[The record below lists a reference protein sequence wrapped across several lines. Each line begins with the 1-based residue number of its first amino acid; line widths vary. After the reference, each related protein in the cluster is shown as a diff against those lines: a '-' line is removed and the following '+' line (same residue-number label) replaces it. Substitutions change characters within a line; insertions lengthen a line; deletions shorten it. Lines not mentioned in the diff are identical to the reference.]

1 MLVIISFNYGFEG
14 FSEGFTREDQKKVI
28 SFAENIIGQ
37 MTGGYFDSSCLV
49 CRELDSLVLVLS
61 AAGVENYQTVST
73 RKESLREFPA
83 LLYEA
88 MSATSYYFGHS
99 GDPVVFYSRQC
110 ETDAGHP
117 GSFHIGLLKKDLS
130 QAIALN
136 DSSRLRQV
144 IGQLTQLLEEYHPS
158 REQAVNACANL
169 YFFIASFFEDDEE
182 GGFPYEVNIMEKLG
196 RFGTLEQIL
205 KWIRWFEASISA
217 ILDRRRDSRT
227 DKIAEM
233 VRDYVMTH
241 YKERITLGQTAE
253 ALGISQGYL
262 STAFKKQTGE
272 SFTGFVSAVKIEK
285 AKELIAGHQ
294 YMMYEISDMLGFD
307 TPFYFSKVFK
317 KIAGLSPKEYEA
329 ECFKAGHE
337 V

>member
-1 MLVIISFNYGFEG
+1 
-14 FSEGFTREDQKKVI
+14 
-28 SFAENIIGQ
+28 
-37 MTGGYFDSSCLV
+37 
-49 CRELDSLVLVLS
+49 
-61 AAGVENYQTVST
+61 
-73 RKESLREFPA
+73 
-83 LLYEA
+83 
-88 MSATSYYFGHS
+88 
-99 GDPVVFYSRQC
+99 
-110 ETDAGHP
+110 
-117 GSFHIGLLKKDLS
+117 
-130 QAIALN
+130 
-136 DSSRLRQV
+136 
-144 IGQLTQLLEEYHPS
+144 
-158 REQAVNACANL
+158 
-169 YFFIASFFEDDEE
+169 
-182 GGFPYEVNIMEKLG
+182 MEKLG

-294 YMMYEISDMLGFD
+294 YMMLRFPICWALIRLFISVRYLKRSPVFLRRNMKQNV
-307 TPFYFSKVFK
+307 SKPAMRCKREKV
-317 KIAGLSPKEYEA
+317 
-329 ECFKAGHE
+329 
-337 V
+337 

>member
-1 MLVIISFNYGFEG
+1 MIISFNYGFEG

-61 AAGVENYQTVST
+61 AAGVENYQTVIRSLGEKIRSVVKDYFEVPVSVVVST

-88 MSATSYYFGHS
+88 MS
-99 GDPVVFYSRQC
+99 
-110 ETDAGHP
+110 
-117 GSFHIGLLKKDLS
+117 
-130 QAIALN
+130 ALN

-217 ILDRRRDSRT
+217 ILDRRRDSHT